1 MSHARRNGDNMR
13 NIIKGISAVNPVDVE
28 RDYLL
33 YTVDYCIE
41 HGFDH
46 YQLIGPIHDGVKGN
60 IDGMTFSKKYS
71 RFNNEKN
78 ADYINYCMDC
88 VNEALDK
95 LSAAGVKTY
104 MWHHELE
111 LPYAFTEAFP
121 EVQNDYGDVE
131 VTHPLVRDYLEN
143 KIRDF
148 FEAYPKMDG
157 IILTLHETKVPL
169 LKLKKQ
175 KLPPIHRVK
184 YVTEIL
190 YNTCKSLGKELIVR
204 PFASIEEDYEMMTK
218 AYEDISRDLVIMDK
232 WTQFDWSLCL
242 PSNRFYA
249 KIKNNPLF
257 VETDIFGEFFGK
269 GRLPLMLKDHIETK
283 FAYCEGFSPIGYVSR
298 IDRSGRDP
306 FGEVNEVNLEI
317 MHAVLSGD
325 DVDERIDSFFAKKYG
340 KFGKDVRAI
349 MENTEDIL
357 KRIIYLKGYY
367 YSQLSLFPTVN
378 HSKNHF
384 YFEMMKDECVIAS
397 NEWFIPPQWDRGSL
411 DSVLHEKR
419 SAVTDSEAALAGLL
433 KLEGKLPE
441 KEYKNLYAKFKN
453 LELVA
458 KIWSALTDVYY
469 NYAKFFEYK
478 DEGYELAF
486 RKSVSILDELH
497 AAGKAALGDDFYGIS
512 GESLVGAGK
521 FEQIPIFTADIIES
535 FESEKAVYE
544 SLADEDNYDLIVA
557 GGASEGHKLMK
568 EVNFSD
574 TVAKGGEVYRIPGN
588 SRGAEWS
595 TIKAHGWFSYEL
607 KLRPSVENTVE
618 VVLGS
623 YTDTLDV
630 KVTLGEEVFE
640 ISEKVIGKK
649 AFTFKIP
656 AKDEGNVRIRFDK
669 ISGNTP
675 KIYTVKV
682 K

>member
-1 MSHARRNGDNMR
+1 MR

-33 YTVDYCIE
+33 FTVDYCIK
-41 HGFDH
+41 HAFDH

-60 IDGMTFSKKYS
+60 IDGMTFSKKYA
-71 RFNNEKN
+71 RFNDEKN
-78 ADYINYCMDC
+78 ADYVNYCMDC
-88 VNEALDK
+88 VNEALDR
-95 LSAAGVKTY
+95 LSAAGVKAY

-131 VTHPLVRDYLEN
+131 VTHPLVKDYLEN

-175 KLPPIHRVK
+175 KLDPIARVK

-190 YNTCKSLGKELIVR
+190 YETCKSLGKELIVR

-218 AYEDISRDLVIMDK
+218 AYEEISRDLVIMDK

-283 FAYCEGFSPIGYVSR
+283 FKYCESFSPIGYVSR

-325 DVDERIDSFFAKKYG
+325 DLDERIDAFFAKKYG
-340 KFGKDVRAI
+340 AHGKEVRAI

-367 YSQLSLFPTVN
+367 YSQLSLFPAVN
-378 HSKNHF
+378 HCKNHF
-384 YFEMMKDECVIAS
+384 YFEMMKERCEIRS
-397 NEWFIPPQWDRGSL
+397 NEWFIPPMWDRGSL
-411 DSVLHEKR
+411 ESVLAEKS
-419 SAVTDSEAALAGLL
+419 SAAEDAEAALNALI
-433 KLEGKLPE
+433 KLEGKLDE
-441 KEYKNLYAKFKN
+441 AEYRNLYAKFKN
-453 LELVA
+453 LELVS
-458 KIWSALTDVYY
+458 KIWVALTDTFY
-469 NYAKFFEYK
+469 NYTKFFEFN
-478 DEGYELAF
+478 DAEYEARLRA
-486 RKSVSILDELH
+486 SVARLDELH
-497 AAGKAALGDDFYGIS
+497 LTGKAALGDDFYGVS

-521 FEQIPIFTADIIES
+521 YEQIPIFTKDIIDS

-544 SLADEDNYDLIVA
+544 SLKNENNYDLIVA
-557 GGASEGHKLMK
+557 GGAYEGHKLMK

-574 TVAKGGEVYRIPGN
+574 TMAKNGEVYRIPGN

-595 TIKAHGWFSYEL
+595 NIKAHGWFSYEL
-607 KLRPSVENTVE
+607 SVKPNSENKIE
-618 VVLGS
+618 VLLGS
-623 YTDTLDV
+623 YTDTLSV
-630 KVTLGEEVFE
+630 KITIGESSTE
-640 ISEKVIGKK
+640 ISEPINGKTVK
-649 AFTFKIP
+649 SFTYK
-656 AKDEGNVRIRFDK
+656 AKDENAVRIRFDK

>member
-1 MSHARRNGDNMR
+1 MR
-13 NIIKGISAVNPVDVE
+13 KIIKGISAVNPVDVK

-33 YTVDYCIE
+33 FTVDYCIT

-71 RFNNEKN
+71 QFNGEKN
-78 ADYINYCMDC
+78 SEYVNYCLDC

-95 LSAAGVKTY
+95 LHAAGVKTY
-104 MWHHELE
+104 MWHHELD
-111 LPYAFTEAFP
+111 LPYGLTEAFP

-131 VTHPLVRDYLEN
+131 VTHPLVKDYLEN
-143 KIRDF
+143 KITDF
-148 FEAYPKMDG
+148 FDAYPKMDG

-175 KLPPIHRVK
+175 KLDPTARVK

-190 YNTCKSLGKELIVR
+190 YNTCKKLGKELIVR

-218 AYEDISRDLVIMDK
+218 AYEEISPELIIMDK

-249 KIKNNPLF
+249 KIKKNPLF

-269 GRLPLMLKDHIETK
+269 GRLPLMLKDHIKTK
-283 FAYCEGFSPIGYVSR
+283 FEYCEGFSPVGYVSR

-325 DVDERIDSFFAKKYG
+325 DVDGRIDNFFSEKYG
-340 KFGKDVRAI
+340 EYGSAVREI

-367 YSQLSLFPTVN
+367 YSQLSLFPEVN

-384 YFEMMKDECVIAS
+384 YFEMMRDDYAIRSE
-397 NEWFIPPQWDRGSL
+397 EWFIPPQWERGSL
-411 DSVLHEKR
+411 ESVLREKS
-419 SAVTDSEAALAGLL
+419 SAAEDAEVALSKLL
-433 KLEGKLPE
+433 SLEGKLPE
-441 KEYKNLYAKFKN
+441 KEYSDLYKKFKN
-453 LELVA
+453 LELVS
-458 KIWSALTDVYY
+458 KIWVALTDVFY

-478 DEGYELAF
+478 DESYEDKF
-486 RKSVSILDELH
+486 RGAVKRLDELH
-497 AAGKAALGDDFYGIS
+497 IAGKAALGDDFYGVS

-521 FEQIPIFTADIIES
+521 FEQIPIFTDGVIKS
-535 FESEKAVYE
+535 FESEKEVWN
-544 SLADEDNYDLIVA
+544 SLKNEENYDLIIA
-557 GGASEGHKLMK
+557 GGATEGHKLMK

-574 TVAKGGEVYRIPGN
+574 TVAEDGEVYRIPGN
-588 SRGAEWS
+588 ARGAEWS
-595 TIKAHGWFSYEL
+595 TIKAHGWFSYEV
-607 KLRPSVENTVE
+607 KIRPRSVNKIEID
-618 VVLGS
+618 LGS
-623 YTDTLDV
+623 YTSTLDV
-630 KVTLGEEVFE
+630 KITLGDKVLELHENISGKESYSFE
-640 ISEKVIGKK
+640 YSAE
-649 AFTFKIP
+649 
-656 AKDEGNVRIRFDK
+656 DEDTLRIKFDK

-675 KIYTVKV
+675 KIYTIKV

>member
-1 MSHARRNGDNMR
+1 MR
-13 NIIKGISAVNPVDVE
+13 KIIKGISAVNPVDVKK
-28 RDYLL
+28 DYLL

-71 RFNNEKN
+71 QFNGEKN
-78 ADYINYCMDC
+78 AEYVNYCLDC
-88 VNEALDK
+88 VNEALEK

-104 MWHHELE
+104 MWHHELD
-111 LPYAFTEAFP
+111 LPYGFTEAFP

-131 VTHPLVRDYLEN
+131 VTHPLVKDYLEN
-143 KIRDF
+143 KIKDF
-148 FEAYPKMDG
+148 FDAYPKMDG

-175 KLPPIHRVK
+175 KLEPTARVK

-218 AYEDISRDLVIMDK
+218 AYEEISRDLIIMDK

-283 FAYCEGFSPIGYVSR
+283 FAYCENFSPVGYVSR

-325 DVDERIDSFFAKKYG
+325 NVDERIDAFFEKKYG
-340 KFGKDVRAI
+340 EYGKEVRQI

-367 YSQLSLFPTVN
+367 YSQLSLFPEVN

-384 YFEMMKDECVIAS
+384 YFEMMRDDCAIRSE
-397 NEWFIPPQWDRGSL
+397 EWFIPPEWDRGSL
-411 DSVLHEKR
+411 ESVLTEKS
-419 SAVTDSEAALAGLL
+419 SAAEDAEAAYNKLIS
-433 KLEGKLPE
+433 LEGKLPD
-441 KEYKNLYAKFKN
+441 KEYKDLYTKFRN
-453 LELVA
+453 LELVS
-458 KIWSALTDVYY
+458 KLWVALTDVFY
-469 NYAKFFEYK
+469 NYTKFFEYK
-478 DEGYELAF
+478 DGGYEDKF
-486 RKSVSILDELH
+486 RSAAARLDELH
-497 AAGKAALGDDFYGIS
+497 AIGKEALGDDFYGVS

-521 FEQIPIFTADIIES
+521 YEQIPIFTEGVIKS
-535 FESEKAVYE
+535 FEAEKAVYA
-544 SLADEDNYDLIVA
+544 SLADEENHDLIVCGSA
-557 GGASEGHKLMK
+557 FEGHKLMK

-574 TVAKGGEVYRIPGN
+574 TVAEGGEVYRLPGN
-588 SRGAEWS
+588 AKGAEWS
-595 TIKAHGWFSYEL
+595 TIKAHGWFSYEI
-607 KLRPSVENTVE
+607 KVRPNTKNTVE

-623 YTDTLDV
+623 YTDTLDI
-630 KVTLGEEVFE
+630 KITLGDAVYEL
-640 ISEKVIGKK
+640 SEKINGAK
-649 AFTFKIP
+649 AFNFEYT
-656 AKDEGNVRIRFDK
+656 AGDEEAIRIKFDK
-669 ISGNTP
+669 ISGHTP

>member
-1 MSHARRNGDNMR
+1 MR
-13 NIIKGISAVNPVDVE
+13 KIIKGISAVNPVDVK

-60 IDGMTFSKKYS
+60 IDGMTFSKKYA
-71 RFNNEKN
+71 RFNGEKN
-78 ADYINYCMDC
+78 AEYVNYCLEC
-88 VNEALDK
+88 VNEALEK

-104 MWHHELE
+104 MWHHELD
-111 LPYAFTEAFP
+111 LPYGFTEAFP

-131 VTHPLVRDYLEN
+131 VTHPLVKDYLEN
-143 KIRDF
+143 KITDF
-148 FEAYPKMDG
+148 FDAYPKMDG

-175 KLPPIHRVK
+175 KLDPTARVK

-190 YNTCKSLGKELIVR
+190 YTTCKRLGKELIVR

-218 AYEDISRDLVIMDK
+218 AYEEISPELIIMDK

-249 KIKNNPLF
+249 KIKKNPLF

-283 FAYCEGFSPIGYVSR
+283 FAYCEGFSPVGYVSR

-325 DVDERIDSFFAKKYG
+325 DVDGRIDKFFSEKYG
-340 KFGKDVRAI
+340 EYGSAVREI

-357 KRIIYLKGYY
+357 KRTIYLKGYY
-367 YSQLSLFPTVN
+367 YSQLSLFPEVN

-384 YFEMMKDECVIAS
+384 YFEMMRDDYAIRSE
-397 NEWFIPPQWDRGSL
+397 EWFIPPCWERGSL
-411 DSVLHEKR
+411 ESVLHEKS
-419 SAVTDSEAALAGLL
+419 SAAKDAEASLNKLL

-441 KEYKNLYAKFKN
+441 NEYKDLYAKFKN
-453 LELVA
+453 LELVS
-458 KIWSALTDVYY
+458 KIWVALTDVFY
-469 NYAKFFEYK
+469 NYAKFFEYGGE
-478 DEGYELAF
+478 DYEKRF
-486 RKSVSILDELH
+486 RAAVTRLDELH
-497 AAGKAALGDDFYGIS
+497 AAGKAALGDEFYGVS

-521 FEQIPIFTADIIES
+521 YEQIPIFTEGVIKS
-535 FESEKAVYE
+535 FDSEKAVWE
-544 SLADEDNYDLIVA
+544 SLKDEESYDLIVA
-557 GGASEGHKLMK
+557 GSAAESHKLMK

-574 TVAKGGEVYRIPGN
+574 TVSEGGEVYRIPGN
-588 SRGAEWS
+588 AKGAEWS
-595 TIKAHGWFSYEL
+595 TIKAHGWFSYEV
-607 KLRPSVENTVE
+607 KIRPRSVNKIEID
-618 VVLGS
+618 LGS
-623 YTDTLDV
+623 YTSTLDV
-630 KVTLGEEVFE
+630 KITLGDKVLELHENISGKETYSFE
-640 ISEKVIGKK
+640 YSAE
-649 AFTFKIP
+649 
-656 AKDEGNVRIRFDK
+656 DEDILRIKFDK